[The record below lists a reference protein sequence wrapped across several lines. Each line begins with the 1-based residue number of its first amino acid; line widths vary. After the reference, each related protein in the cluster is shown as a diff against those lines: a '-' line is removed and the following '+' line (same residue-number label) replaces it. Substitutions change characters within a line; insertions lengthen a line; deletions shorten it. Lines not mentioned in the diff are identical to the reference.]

1 MGNTSACAEKS
12 TRQSPNATQ
21 KGEIP
26 PRVRRRGLIKLRGLS
41 LRGNT
46 SACAEKSGQALPTPQ
61 SAGKYLRVCGEE
73 KICFHSIT
81 GSREIPPRVRRRGR
95 FVLSPGLIFGNT
107 SACAEKRR
115 HTRAIATAPGKYLR
129 VCGEETGLPL
139 RTTST
144 SEIPPRVRRREA
156 GIRTEQLL

>member
-1 MGNTSACAEKS
+1 
-12 TRQSPNATQ
+12 
-21 KGEIP
+21 
-26 PRVRRRGLIKLRGLS
+26 
-41 LRGNT
+41 
-46 SACAEKSGQALPTPQ
+46 
-61 SAGKYLRVCGEE
+61 RVCGEE

-129 VCGEETGLPL
+129 VCGEEGGSYLAQGRFL
-139 RTTST
+139 
-144 SEIPPRVRRREA
+144 EIPPRVRRRGAIPEPLPPLQGNTSA
-156 GIRTEQLL
+156 CAEKRLDYR